1 MPDTDKVPTDAALAA
16 DVPQDG
22 RIIISGQ
29 QTEVGEALRA
39 HATEQLRRLS
49 AKYFGDAEDI
59 TATFSRS
66 EKKHGFACN
75 IRVRA
80 GRGLLFDGQGDDPAN
95 AYAAFALAL
104 ERVDKQMRRQ
114 KRALRED
121 KPVNAMKEALL

>member
-1 MPDTDKVPTDAALAA
+1 MAENDTTPALE
-16 DVPQDG
+16 DG
-22 RIIISGQ
+22 TITVSGH
-29 QTEVGEALRA
+29 QTEIGEALRS
-39 HATEQLRRLS
+39 HATEQLRRLT
-49 AKYFGDAEDI
+49 AKYFGKADDA
-59 TATFSRS
+59 TAIFSRS

-75 IRVRA
+75 IRVHA

-95 AYAAFALAL
+95 AYAAFAQAL